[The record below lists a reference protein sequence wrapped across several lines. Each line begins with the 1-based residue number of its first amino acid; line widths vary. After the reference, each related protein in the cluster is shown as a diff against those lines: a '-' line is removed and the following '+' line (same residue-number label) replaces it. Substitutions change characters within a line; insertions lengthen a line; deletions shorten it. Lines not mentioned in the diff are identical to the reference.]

1 MSDDNKQTPE
11 DDSIVDAEDSSAA
24 SNGSAEASGETMSFQ
39 AEVSRLLQLMVH
51 SVYSNKEIFLREL
64 ISNAA
69 DACEKLRYA
78 AITDPALTAGDASF
92 GVSIETN
99 KEAGTLIIAD
109 NGIGMNRQELI
120 DNLGTIARS
129 GTKAFLDNLSEAK
142 DGSALIGQF
151 GVGFY
156 SSFMVAETVAVTSR
170 KAGDSEAWTWTSNGE
185 GAFTI
190 VEADAE
196 NAPARGTRILI
207 NLKDDEK
214 SFAEASELERII
226 KAYSAHIP
234 IPVSVRDHDAEE
246 AKSVTDGSALWVKS
260 KNDISAEEYKDF
272 YGHVSGQFDEPA
284 LNLHYRAEGRYEY
297 SVLLFVPSMK
307 PFDLFDPD
315 RKGRVKLYVRRVFI
329 TDEAEIL
336 PAWLRFVR
344 GVIDSED
351 LPLNLSRE
359 MLQANPVL
367 EAIKKG
373 VTSRV
378 LSELE
383 KVADKDPETFAKIWD
398 AFGAVL
404 KEGLYEDPA
413 RRDALLKISRFKT
426 TKSGDGL
433 RSLASYIEDL
443 KENQDKI
450 YFALGE
456 NPEAVLSSPH
466 LEGFR
471 ARDVEVL
478 LLSDSVDTFWVQ
490 TALGYE
496 GKAFQSITQGGAD
509 LEKIAAKDDDDDKES
524 DEDAA
529 ARTAD
534 LAVLTAFFKETLG
547 EKVQE
552 VRESQRLA
560 ESPVCLVAPEFGPDR
575 QMEKIMGRAGR
586 DMGAMAPVLEVNP
599 KHALIAGLAKSY
611 GSATD
616 KARFQDAAWLLL
628 GQARILDGEL
638 PDDPADYSKRISAML
653 ASSLN

>member
-1 MSDDNKQTPE
+1 MSVDETDGKKQDPS
-11 DDSIVDAEDSSAA
+11 DSAQSGA
-24 SNGSAEASGETMSFQ
+24 GETLSFQ

-51 SVYSNKEIFLREL
+51 SVYSNNEIFLREL

-78 AITDPALTAGDASF
+78 AITEPALTAGDETFA
-92 GVSIETN
+92 VAIEAD
-99 KEAGTLIIAD
+99 KEAGTLVIAD

-156 SSFMVAETVAVTSR
+156 SCFMVAESVSVTSR
-170 KAGDSEAWTWTSNGE
+170 RAGTDEAWTWTSNGE
-185 GAFTI
+185 GAFT
-190 VEADAE
+190 VEAADLE
-196 NAPARGTRILI
+196 SAPARGTRISI
-207 NLKDDEK
+207 TLKEDEK
-214 SFAEASELERII
+214 SFAETAELERIV

-234 IPVSVRDHDAEE
+234 IPVSIRDKDAEE
-246 AKSVTDGSALWVKS
+246 ANSVTDGSALWIKS
-260 KNDISAEEYKDF
+260 KSGITAEEYKEF

-284 LNLHYRAEGRYEY
+284 LTIHYRAEGRHEY

-315 RKGRVKLYVRRVFI
+315 RKGRIKLYVRRVFI

-359 MLQANPVL
+359 MLQSNPVL

-383 KVADKDPETFAKIWD
+383 KIADKDKESFAKIWE

-404 KEGLYEDPA
+404 KEGLYEDPS

-426 TKSGDGL
+426 TKSGDDL
-433 RSLASYIEDL
+433 RSLASYLEDM
-443 KENQDKI
+443 KENQTKI

-456 NPEAVLSSPH
+456 SPEAVLSSPH

-478 LLSDSVDTFWVQ
+478 LLSDSVDAFWVQ

-496 GKAFQSITQGGAD
+496 GKPFQSITQGGAD
-509 LEKIAAKDDDDDKES
+509 LENIAAPEGDEDKEP
-524 DEDAA
+524 DEASA

-534 LAVLTAFFKETLG
+534 LATLTAFFKETLG
-547 EKVQE
+547 DKVQE

-560 ESPVCLVAPEFGPDR
+560 ESPVCLVAPDFGPDR

-586 DMGAMAPVLEVNP
+586 DLGAMAPILEINP
-599 KHALIAGLAKSY
+599 KHALITGLAESYKDAGDKS
-611 GSATD
+611 
-616 KARFQDAAWLLL
+616 RFQDAAWLLL

-638 PDDPADYSKRISAML
+638 PDDPADYSKRISAIL
-653 ASSLN
+653 ASSLGSG

>member
-1 MSDDNKQTPE
+1 MSVDEADGKKQDPAGEAPE
-11 DDSIVDAEDSSAA
+11 KVSETA
-24 SNGSAEASGETMSFQ
+24 NTSGETLSFQ

-78 AITDPALTAGDASF
+78 AITDPTLTAGDETFA
-92 GVSIETN
+92 VIIEAD
-99 KEAGTLIIAD
+99 KEAGTVVISD

-129 GTKAFLDNLSEAK
+129 GTKAFLDSLSEAK

-156 SSFMVAETVAVTSR
+156 SCFMVAESVTVTSR
-170 KAGDSEAWTWTSNGE
+170 KAGDEEAWTWTSDGL
-185 GAFTI
+185 GAFT
-190 VEADAE
+190 VDAADADS
-196 NAPARGTRILI
+196 APARGTRIVI
-207 NLKDDEK
+207 TLKDDEK
-214 SFAEASELERII
+214 SFADTGELERII

-234 IPVSVRDHDAEE
+234 IPVSIREKDVEDV
-246 AKSVTDGSALWVKS
+246 KSVTDGSALWVKS
-260 KNDISAEEYKDF
+260 KSGVTAEEYKEF

-284 LNLHYRAEGRYEY
+284 LTLHYRAEGRHEY

-329 TDEAEIL
+329 TDEAEVL

-359 MLQANPVL
+359 MLQSNPVL

-383 KVADKDPETFAKIWD
+383 KTAEKDAETFAKVWD

-404 KEGLYEDPA
+404 KEGLYEDPS

-433 RSLASYIEDL
+433 RSLADYLADM
-443 KENQDKI
+443 KENQTKI

-456 NPEAVLSSPH
+456 SPESVLSSPH

-471 ARDVEVL
+471 ARDVEVV
-478 LLSDSVDTFWVQ
+478 LLSDSVDAFWVQ

-496 GKAFQSITQGGAD
+496 GKPFQSITQGGAD
-509 LEKIAAKDDDDDKES
+509 LEDIAVADEEAEKET
-524 DEDAA
+524 DEVAA
-529 ARTAD
+529 ARAAD
-534 LAVLTAFFKETLG
+534 VATLAAFFKETLG
-547 EKVQE
+547 DKVQE

-586 DMGAMAPVLEVNP
+586 DMGALAPVLEINP
-599 KHALIAGLAKSY
+599 KHALITGLAKSF
-611 GSATD
+611 GKASD
-616 KARFQDAAWLLL
+616 KGQFQDAAWLLL

-638 PDDPADYSKRISAML
+638 PDDPADYSKRINAIL
-653 ASSLN
+653 ATKLGED

>member
-1 MSDDNKQTPE
+1 MSVDETDGKKQDPTG
-11 DDSIVDAEDSSAA
+11 DAETGA
-24 SNGSAEASGETMSFQ
+24 GETLSFQ

-78 AITDPALTAGDASF
+78 AITDPGLTAGDETFA
-92 GVSIETN
+92 VTIETD
-99 KEAGTLIIAD
+99 KDAGTLIVAD

-129 GTKAFLDNLSEAK
+129 GTKAFLDTLSETK

-156 SSFMVAETVAVTSR
+156 SCFMVADTVAVTSR
-170 KAGDSEAWTWTSNGE
+170 KAGEDEAWTWTSDGQ
-185 GAFTI
+185 GAFT
-190 VEADAE
+190 VDAANIE
-196 NAPARGTRILI
+196 NAPVRGTRIHI
-207 NLKDDEK
+207 TLKDDEK
-214 SFAEASELERII
+214 SFAEAAELERIV

-234 IPVSVRDHDAEE
+234 IPVSIRDKDADEPN
-246 AKSVTDGSALWVKS
+246 SVTDGSALWIKS
-260 KNDISAEEYKDF
+260 KSGISAEEYKEF
-272 YGHVSGQFDEPA
+272 YGHVSGQFDDPA
-284 LNLHYRAEGRYEY
+284 LTLHYRAEGRHEY

-315 RKGRVKLYVRRVFI
+315 RKGRIKLYVRRVFI

-373 VTSRV
+373 ATSRV

-383 KVADKDPETFAKIWD
+383 KTADKDKETFAKIWD

-404 KEGLYEDPA
+404 KEGLYEDPS
-413 RRDALLKISRFKT
+413 RRDALLKIARFKT
-426 TKSGDGL
+426 TRSGDDM
-433 RSLASYIEDL
+433 RSLADYIGDM
-443 KENQDKI
+443 KENQTKI

-456 NPEAVLSSPH
+456 SSDAVLSSPH

-478 LLSDSVDTFWVQ
+478 LLSDSVDAFWVQ

-496 GKAFQSITQGGAD
+496 GKPFQSITQGGAD
-509 LEKIAAKDDDDDKES
+509 LENIAAPEADADKEP
-524 DEDAA
+524 DEAAA

-547 EKVQE
+547 DKVQE

-586 DMGAMAPVLEVNP
+586 DMGAMAPILEINP
-599 KHALIAGLAKSY
+599 KHALITGLAESYKDAGDKS
-611 GSATD
+611 
-616 KARFQDAAWLLL
+616 RFEDAAWLLL

-653 ASSLN
+653 ASSLGSA

>member
-1 MSDDNKQTPE
+1 MSVDETAENTPE
-11 DDSIVDAEDSSAA
+11 PSKSKDKSAA
-24 SNGSAEASGETMSFQ
+24 KAQSGETLSFQ
-39 AEVSRLLQLMVH
+39 AEVSRLLHLMVH

-78 AITDPALTAGDASF
+78 AITDPSLIAGGSDF
-92 GVSIETN
+92 GVVIEAD
-99 KEAGTLIIAD
+99 KEAGTLTISD
-109 NGIGMNRQELI
+109 NGIGMNRSELI

-129 GTKAFLDNLSEAK
+129 GTKAFLDSLSETK

-156 SSFMVAETVAVTSR
+156 SSFMVAETVTVMSR
-170 KAGDSEAWTWTSNGE
+170 KAGEDEAWTWTSDGQ
-185 GAFTI
+185 GAYTI
-190 VEADAE
+190 DRAELDA
-196 NAPARGTRILI
+196 APPRGTRIALA
-207 NLKDDEK
+207 LKDDEK
-214 SFAEASELERII
+214 SLAETGELERIV

-234 IPVSVRDHDAEE
+234 IPISIREQGAEE
-246 AKSVTDGSALWVKS
+246 AKPVTDGSALWIKPKS
-260 KNDISAEEYKDF
+260 EVTPEQYKEF

-284 LNLHYRAEGRYEY
+284 LSLHYRAEGRYEY

-315 RKGRVKLYVRRVFI
+315 RKGRIKLYVRRVFI

-359 MLQANPVL
+359 MLQSNPVL

-373 VTSRV
+373 VTNRV

-383 KVADKDPETFAKIWD
+383 KLAENDAETFAKIWD

-404 KEGLYEDPA
+404 KEGLYEDPS
-413 RRDALLKISRFKT
+413 RRDALLKIARFRT
-426 TKSGDGL
+426 TASGDGL
-433 RSLASYIEDL
+433 RSLAQYVEDL
-443 KENQDKI
+443 KENQTKI

-456 NPEAVLSSPH
+456 SREAVLSSPH

-471 ARDVEVL
+471 ARGVEVL
-478 LLSDSVDTFWVQ
+478 LLSDSVDAFWVQ
-490 TALGYE
+490 TVLGFD

-509 LEKIAAKDDDDDKES
+509 LENIAAPDEDTDKET
-524 DEDAA
+524 DEAAA

-534 LAVLTAFFKETLG
+534 LALLTAFFKETLG
-547 EKVQE
+547 DKVQE

-575 QMEKIMGRAGR
+575 QFEKIMGRAGR
-586 DMGAMAPVLEVNP
+586 DIGAMAPILEINP
-599 KHALIAGLAKSY
+599 KHALITGLAKSY
-611 GSATD
+611 GAATD
-616 KARFQDAAWLLL
+616 KTRFADAAWLLL

-638 PDDPADYSKRISAML
+638 PHDPADYAKRSSALL
-653 ASSLN
+653 AASLGEPA